1 MHEMEAIKR
10 VFKFGMGG
18 AFGAAIGAGVAAL
31 MAPRR
36 GEELQAASKALA
48 DQAKADGEAAKAA
61 REQEMMNRFRSQVH
75 DSAAFTEQ
83 DRHQAPK
90 QA

>member
-1 MHEMEAIKR
+1 MEAIKR

-18 AFGAAIGAGVAAL
+18 ALGAAIGAGVAAL
-31 MAPRR
+31 MAPKR
-36 GEELQAASKALA
+36 GEELQQESMALVNEIKAE
-48 DQAKADGEAAKAA
+48 GEAAKLAK
-61 REQEMMNRFRSQVH
+61 EQEMMNRFRSQVH

-90 QA
+90 QV

>member
-1 MHEMEAIKR
+1 MEAIKR
-10 VFKFGMGG
+10 VFKFSVGG
-18 AFGAAIGAGVAAL
+18 ALGAAVGAGVAAL
-31 MAPRR
+31 MAPKR
-36 GEELQAASKALA
+36 GEELQKESMALVDQVKAE
-48 DQAKADGEAAKAA
+48 GEAAKLAK
-61 REQEMMNRFRSQVH
+61 EQEMMNRFRSQVH

>member
-1 MHEMEAIKR
+1 MEAIKR
-10 VFKFGMGG
+10 VFKFSVGG
-18 AFGAAIGAGVAAL
+18 ALGAAVGAGVAAL
-31 MAPRR
+31 MAPKR
-36 GEELQAASKALA
+36 GEELQKESMALV
-48 DQAKADGEAAKAA
+48 DEVKSQGEAAKLAK
-61 REQEMMNRFRSQVH
+61 EQEMMNRFRSQVH

>member
-1 MHEMEAIKR
+1 MEAIKR

-18 AFGAAIGAGVAAL
+18 ALGAAIGAGVAAL
-31 MAPRR
+31 TAPKR
-36 GEELQAASKALA
+36 GEEFRKESLAFVDQVKAEGET
-48 DQAKADGEAAKAA
+48 AKRAK
-61 REQEMMNRFRSQVH
+61 EQEMMNRFRSQVH

-90 QA
+90 QV